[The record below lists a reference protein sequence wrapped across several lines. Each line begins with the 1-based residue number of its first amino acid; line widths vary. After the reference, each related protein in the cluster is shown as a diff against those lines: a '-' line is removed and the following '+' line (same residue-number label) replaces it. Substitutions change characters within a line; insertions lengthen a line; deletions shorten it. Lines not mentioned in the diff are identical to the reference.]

1 MSPKNIFYRLEIYHK
16 NFDNLLTLK
25 QENRNTIEG
34 NDSESPFNEFWN
46 TKGESQGIEFLL
58 KKSSGKLN
66 GWVGYT
72 YSETKYYTEPSGW
85 HYPNFDRTHTLNMVG
100 NVELTD
106 ELEFSAALTRSS
118 GNPFTKILG
127 RVYDWEQKLDSDTY
141 WYPVDNY
148 MVGDKNTER
157 YDDYFRIDVG
167 MTRKNGNLFGL
178 KYDTYWQ
185 VMNVSKHLNIFTY
198 AYQTKRDI
206 NTGDQLGV
214 ERRAVPMFPLIFTFG
229 VKFDF

>member
-1 MSPKNIFYRLEIYHK
+1 MDYR
-16 NFDNLLTLK
+16 
-25 QENRNTIEG
+25 
-34 NDSESPFNEFWN
+34 
-46 TKGESQGIEFLL
+46 
-58 KKSSGKLN
+58 
-66 GWVGYT
+66 
-72 YSETKYYTEPSGW
+72 
-85 HYPNFDRTHTLNMVG
+85 
-100 NVELTD
+100 
-106 ELEFSAALTRSS
+106 

-141 WYPVDNY
+141 WYPVDSY